1 MAKRGGQGL
10 QPISRILRNDRTAG
24 FTLIEVVAVMLI
36 VSLTASIVMATL
48 AGTGRTRLKALALE
62 TAALLRRER
71 LGAILT
77 GHNRD
82 VFLDNRQ
89 LVGQAGS
96 VAIPNDVVLA
106 ILGAKSLLRE
116 RQSIV
121 RFHPDGA
128 SSGTVLRLS
137 REGAGYEVRVNWFT
151 GGVVVGEQE

>member
-1 MAKRGGQGL
+1 
-10 QPISRILRNDRTAG
+10 
-24 FTLIEVVAVMLI
+24 MLI
-36 VSLTASIVMATL
+36 IALTASIVMATVP
-48 AGTGRTRLKALALE
+48 GTGRTRLKAVALE

-71 LGAILT
+71 LGAILS

-96 VAIPNDVVLA
+96 VAIPNDVVLV
-106 ILGAKSLLRE
+106 ILGAKALLRE